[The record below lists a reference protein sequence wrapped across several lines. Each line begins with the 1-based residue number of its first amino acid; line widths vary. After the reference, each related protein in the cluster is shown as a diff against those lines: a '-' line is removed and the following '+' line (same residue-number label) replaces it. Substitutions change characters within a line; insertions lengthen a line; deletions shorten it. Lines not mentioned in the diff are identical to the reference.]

1 LLIVP
6 FQRREALAV
15 PGFAVNG
22 AAMLAA
28 SLSLMM
34 LAAIALIGGALV
46 LWRRGERKRPAL
58 MALLVVVLLVNVAIW
73 TVPDASGEAPLAQ
86 SVG

>member
-1 LLIVP
+1 
-6 FQRREALAV
+6 
-15 PGFAVNG
+15 
-22 AAMLAA
+22 MLAT

-73 TVPDASGEAPLAQ
+73 TVPDASGEPPLVQ

>member
-1 LLIVP
+1 
-6 FQRREALAV
+6 
-15 PGFAVNG
+15 
-22 AAMLAA
+22 MLAT

-34 LAAIALIGGALV
+34 LAALALIGGALV